1 MPLPRT
7 LLARI
12 TLVVVAG
19 MVIAQALTF
28 MAIRYER
35 GQAMQ
40 TLMISG
46 VERDIAS
53 SIAVLDRVPASERPG
68 WLDRLERPNFRFA
81 LTGDVDTPAPASG
94 PLRQFVDVITA
105 ALKPYPVLAVGL
117 VPSMREAVR
126 MQVRLGDGSS
136 VYLLARRV
144 PMPMSEWVIWL
155 LLAQL
160 VVLGLCAWQAARWMT
175 RPLKRLGDAADALGP
190 DLRPTVVDENG
201 PVEVA
206 RTARAFNAMQRRI
219 AGYVQE
225 RIQILA
231 AVSHDLQTPITRMRL
246 RVDLMDDELPERDK
260 FRQDLESMRSLVQ
273 EGVSYARTLQG
284 STEAERRVDVGA
296 LLQSIVNDYADT
308 GQPVTLA
315 GDAGEPVA
323 TRPNALRRVVGN
335 LVDNALK
342 FGTKVEVRLSR
353 IEAAGGAQLH
363 IAVRDDG
370 PGIPPDQLEA
380 VLQPFYRVEGSRS
393 RETGG
398 TGLGLAIAHQLT
410 LAMGGELVLSNRA
423 EGGLEAL
430 LRLPV

>member
-19 MVIAQALTF
+19 MAIAQALTF

-40 TLMISG
+40 SLMISG

-53 SIAVLDRVPASERPG
+53 SIAVLDRVPAAERPE

-81 LTGDVDTPAPASG
+81 LRGEVDTAPPETG
-94 PLRQFVDVITA
+94 PLREFVDVIAT
-105 ALKPYPVLAVGL
+105 ALKPYPVLAVGQ

-144 PMPMSEWVIWL
+144 PMPVSEWVIWL
-155 LLAQL
+155 LVAQL
-160 VVLGLCAWQAARWMT
+160 LVLGLCAWQAARLMT
-175 RPLKRLGDAADALGP
+175 RPLKRMGDAADALGP
-190 DLRPTVVDENG
+190 DLRPAVVDENG

-246 RVDLMDDELPERDK
+246 RVDLMDDDLPERDK
-260 FRQDLESMRSLVQ
+260 IRQDLDAMRDLVQ

-296 LLQSIVNDYADT
+296 LIRSIVNDYADT
-308 GQPVTLA
+308 ARPVTST
-315 GDAGEPVA
+315 GDAGEPISS
-323 TRPNALRRVVGN
+323 RPHALRRVVGN

-353 IEAAGGAQLH
+353 IETAGGGQLH
-363 IAVRDDG
+363 IAVLDDG

-398 TGLGLAIAHQLT
+398 TGLGLAIAHQLA
-410 LAMGGELVLSNRA
+410 LSMGGQLVLSNRP
-423 EGGLEAL
+423 EGGLQAL